1 MGELM
6 SHPAYS
12 HPAVRVASNLW
23 DERGEDGRLR
33 DLDPHEETFLS
44 AVHEGRKIADA
55 DICEAVLTDAL
66 DTYREFDADAEE
78 VLVRMVEAA

>member
-1 MGELM
+1 M

-23 DERGEDGRLR
+23 DDRGDDRRLR
-33 DLDPHEETFLS
+33 DLDPHEEEFLA
-44 AVHEGRKIADA
+44 AVHDGRKIADA

-66 DTYREFDADAEE
+66 DTYRAFDPDAEE
-78 VLVRMVEAA
+78 ASIELGAAA

>member
-1 MGELM
+1 M

-33 DLDPHEETFLS
+33 DLDLHEEAFLS
-44 AVHEGRKIADA
+44 AVHEGCKITDP

-78 VLVRMVEAA
+78 VSIEVGVAA